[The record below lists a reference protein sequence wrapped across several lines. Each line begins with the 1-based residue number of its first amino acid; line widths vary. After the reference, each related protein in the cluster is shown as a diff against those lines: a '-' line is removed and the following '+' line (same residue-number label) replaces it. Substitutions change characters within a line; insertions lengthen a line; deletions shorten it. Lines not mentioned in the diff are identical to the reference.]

1 LIFFLQKSEKK
12 NILFF
17 AHFHSKIL
25 LKDYDFWQFSTHP
38 GYVRVC
44 GKLPNRS
51 KITPGGLWK
60 RGYFFLTFSEN

>member
-1 LIFFLQKSEKK
+1 LNFFLQKSEK

-51 KITPGGLWK
+51 KIAPGGLWK
-60 RGYFFLTFSEN
+60 CAIIFLIFSEN